1 MLISSDNGAFIE
13 AVRLMRDV
21 RTAREA
27 LDRSSAEAAV
37 LKGQLRAANERTAL
51 LSDAYSSSVNKLAN
65 HARLFTFE

>member
-37 LKGQLRAANERTAL
+37 LKGQLRADNERTAL
-51 LSDAYSSSVNKLAN
+51 LSVAYSSAVNKLA
-65 HARLFTFE
+65 AGWPGR